1 MFDPPA
7 KQKPRRY
14 QNGGVK
20 QVGVS
25 STNEEHVAY
34 LSDVNFVSVRL
45 FAWQLSDGLTATPY
59 YCRFLTRR
67 MYLVVDEK

>member
-25 STNEEHVAY
+25 STNEEHVPIYQTRTSSAFDY
-34 LSDVNFVSVRL
+34 LHGNYQMASRQRPIIAAF
-45 FAWQLSDGLTATPY
+45 
-59 YCRFLTRR
+59 
-67 MYLVVDEK
+67 